1 MLLLRI
7 CQRIQNLSKLVQLG
21 GFLSTSLGK
30 LAGLLIKIGI
40 LLAIFFF
47 LFFWSLATMA
57 ISEAVKHQ
65 FKKPGG
71 RFLCSVIRKFRY
83 FRCGSRICI
92 WQGSKL

>member
-47 LFFWSLATMA
+47 FFFD
-57 ISEAVKHQ
+57 H
-65 FKKPGG
+65 
-71 RFLCSVIRKFRY
+71 
-83 FRCGSRICI
+83 
-92 WQGSKL
+92 